1 MFSINFKDLEII
13 KSSLSNQLKS
23 FSGSVNEKQKTDCTY
38 LKIYKLFK
46 EIELYAKTLNLS
58 TEEIQN
64 LELELSYNPQ
74 DISRF
79 QAEKENLSFDF
90 N

>member
-38 LKIYKLFK
+38 LKSYKLFK

-58 TEEIQN
+58 TDKIQN
-64 LELELSYNPQ
+64 LVLELSYNPQ

>member
-46 EIELYAKTLNLS
+46 EIELYTKTLNLS

-64 LELELSYNPQ
+64 LVLELSYNPQ